1 MVHSATGHAS
11 LQAQDRAVA
20 KSSEW
25 RTEIQAVDRETLQHL
40 RQNIVGG
47 FDEERFGACVGFGNL
62 KRWAS
67 RHA

>member
-1 MVHSATGHAS
+1 M
-11 LQAQDRAVA
+11 A

-62 KRWAS
+62 KR
-67 RHA
+67 

>member
-1 MVHSATGHAS
+1 MHDRH
-11 LQAQDRAVA
+11 AQDRAVA

-62 KRWAS
+62 KR
-67 RHA
+67 